1 MELSEPKRLFF
12 ALWPEPALQQA
23 FFETGKT
30 LFNLCGGRRTR
41 RENIHLTLAFLG
53 AVEADRFNRVI
64 AVANQLEAPRF
75 DLLFDRLGW
84 WRHNQ
89 VAWASSSEVPRALS
103 TLVKTLHSGL
113 MQEGFKFDDRRFVPH
128 VTLLRKAQC
137 HDSILESPAL
147 HWSAEQFVLVSS
159 TLHQGGPHYAIVK
172 RWPLGESAF

>member
-1 MELSEPKRLFF
+1 LELNEPKRLFF

-23 FFETGKT
+23 FFDTGKT

-53 AVEADRFNRVI
+53 AVEADRVNRVI
-64 AVANQLEAPRF
+64 AVADQLQAPCF

-84 WRHNQ
+84 WRQNQ
-89 VAWASSSEVPRALS
+89 VAWASCSEVPRALS
-103 TLVKTLHSGL
+103 TLVKTLQSAL

-137 HDSILESPAL
+137 RASVLESASIF
-147 HWSAEQFVLVSS
+147 WSVQQFVLVSS
-159 TLHQGGPHYAIVK
+159 TLHQGGPHYTIVK
-172 RWPLGESAF
+172 RWSLAD